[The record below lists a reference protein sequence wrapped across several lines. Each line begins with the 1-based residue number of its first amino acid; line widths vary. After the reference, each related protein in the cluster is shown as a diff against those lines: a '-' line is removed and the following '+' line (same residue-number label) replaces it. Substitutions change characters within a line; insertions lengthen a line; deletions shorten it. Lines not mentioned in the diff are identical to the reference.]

1 MTLQIRLVESHNSL
15 QIRLAK
21 IHNLT
26 VPKTDL
32 SMGSSIKPAH
42 KLAKSL
48 IKTSSKV
55 HELKTY
61 NKAIDNP
68 IHGKRWHKAID
79 NKL

>member
-1 MTLQIRLVESHNSL
+1 MTMALQIRLVESHNSF

-26 VPKTDL
+26 VPRTDL
-32 SMGSSIKPAH
+32 SMGSGVKPIH

-48 IKTSSKV
+48 IETSSKV

-61 NKAIDNP
+61 DKAIDNP
-68 IHGKRWHKAID
+68 IHGKR
-79 NKL
+79 